1 VPVATPYKPQYRS
14 PPYSHQSIPR
24 MFYSL
29 PELKGLPGLPTSD
42 RQLRN
47 LAAEWISR
55 PREGRGGGFEFSIDS
70 LPHVT
75 VQALKQRELHSQFP
89 FALLPSYGHQSPDLR
104 SERARADS
112 KVWYL
117 TALGHFQKTHNLCL
131 TKARELF
138 TKAVNFGLIQ
148 IPASVSQWV
157 SSTSESSL
165 KRWAALIKI
174 SINDLQ
180 GKYRGKVS
188 MLDLVP
194 QLASEMERLLKASAK
209 QIQRHLR
216 VKFPSLKIPGT
227 RAIASW
233 KRRYRVSH
241 PREYCRTVEG
251 RDKYNSKFRNA
262 EGSLSEAITH
272 PNQRWEVDGTPTD
285 VMLADGHRYTI
296 MAAIDV
302 YSRRVV
308 VTLSQTATARAATNG
323 LLRQSIIKL
332 GVPSQI
338 KMDNGAEYIS
348 NHFTGCLNALEID
361 AILCNPASPW
371 QKGHIERF
379 FGTMTRDLF
388 AHLPG
393 FVGHN
398 SVERKALGAIRLGL
412 TAEEL
417 EVELANWVTRYE
429 NRVHRSIGCTP
440 MERWAD
446 GLKANPISAIAN
458 ERTLDILLAEVVGG
472 TTRRVGKEGISV
484 NGHWYL
490 STEANYDLYK
500 GQDVLCK
507 YDPSDDAGTILCFTQ
522 SGDYLFTAL
531 CPELTGQSRQQLVIE
546 VKKAKKIVRAKHQAT
561 LAYEEVVNP
570 EIHAKAI
577 DFVES
582 LPANLPVLTKAEAT
596 EWEINRLKSEPL
608 QDTSYLEL
616 IQDVTEQSSVPT
628 DLTDRYLWYRFKIHS
643 EGMDTTP
650 ALPFLLRF
658 ESDQQNWPAM
668 IDADLKFVVPIELRE
683 HRSDDEYLRMLFKRL
698 PVLKPQHEST
708 PWRAYEQV
716 LAIGYDYLLTD
727 SQLRFKVDFEAQ
739 PQNQQIMSRLISDQY
754 RGHIYQLDLNLAL
767 ADRLDLDP
775 LNWRFDA
782 GYYQRYYFSGDVS
795 ELDSLHN
802 ISGQTPVRN
811 PVFVCVK

>member
-1 VPVATPYKPQYRS
+1 
-14 PPYSHQSIPR
+14 

-117 TALGHFQKTHNLCL
+117 TALGHFQKSHNLCL

-148 IPASVSQWV
+148 IPAAVQQWV
-157 SSTSESSL
+157 SGTSESSL

-174 SINDLQ
+174 NINDLQ
-180 GKYRGKVS
+180 GRYRGKVS

-227 RAIASW
+227 RSIASW
-233 KRRYRVSH
+233 KRRYRTTH

-251 RDKYNSKFRNA
+251 RDKYNSKYRNA
-262 EGSLSEAITH
+262 EGNLSEAITR
-272 PNQRWEVDGTPTD
+272 PNQQWQMDGTPTD

-308 VTLSQTATARAATNG
+308 VTLSRTATARAATNG
-323 LLRQSIIKL
+323 LLRQSVLKL
-332 GVPSQI
+332 GVPSQV
-338 KMDNGAEYIS
+338 KLDNGSEYIS
-348 NHFTGCLNALEID
+348 NHFTGCLNALEVD
-361 AILCNPASPW
+361 TWFCNPASPW

-398 SVERKALGAIRLGL
+398 TVERKALGAIKLGL

-417 EVELANWVTRYE
+417 EVELKDWVIRYE
-429 NRVHRSIGCTP
+429 NRVHRSLGCTP
-440 MERWAD
+440 IERWNQGIKND
-446 GLKANPISAIAN
+446 PIKSIAN
-458 ERTLDILLAEVVGG
+458 ERTLDILLAEVIGG
-472 TTRRVGKEGISV
+472 TTRRIGKEGISV
-484 NGHWYL
+484 NGNWFL

-507 YDPSDDAGTILCFTQ
+507 YDPSDDAGTIICFTQ
-522 SGDYLFTAL
+522 AGDYLFTAL
-531 CPELTGQSRQQLVIE
+531 CPELTGQSRQELVIAA
-546 VKKAKKIVRAKHQAT
+546 KKTRKIVRTKHQAT
-561 LAYEEVVNP
+561 LAYEEITNP
-570 EIHAKAI
+570 EVFAQAA
-577 DFVES
+577 DFIES
-582 LPANLPVLTKAEAT
+582 LPANLPLLHKAEVT
-596 EWEINRLKSEPL
+596 QQEIDRLKSQPRE
-608 QDTSYLEL
+608 SYLEL
-616 IQDVTEQSSVPT
+616 IQDVVSQSEIPT
-628 DLTDRYLWYRFKIHS
+628 DLADRYLWYRFNIHS
-643 EGMDTTP
+643 AGLDTAT
-650 ALPFLLRF
+650 ALPFLTRF
-658 ESDQQNWPAM
+658 ESDEENWPVM
-668 IDADLKFVVPIELRE
+668 VDADLRFVVPIELRDS
-683 HRSDDEYLRMLFKRL
+683 RPDEYLRLLFKRVS
-698 PVLKPQHEST
+698 VLKPQHESM

-716 LAIGYDYLLTD
+716 LTIGRDFLTD
-727 SQLRFKVDFEAQ
+727 AQLRFKADFEAQ
-739 PQNQQIMSRLISDQY
+739 AENEQVMSRLMSNQY
-754 RGHIYQLDLNLAL
+754 RGHIYQLDLNWAL

-782 GYYQRYYFSGDVS
+782 GYYQRYYFSNDAS

-802 ISGQTPVRN
+802 VSGQSPARN
-811 PVFVCVK
+811 PAFINQTLLKVEA

>member
-1 VPVATPYKPQYRS
+1 
-14 PPYSHQSIPR
+14 

-148 IPASVSQWV
+148 VPASVSQWV
-157 SSTSESSL
+157 SGTSESSL

-233 KRRYRVSH
+233 KRRYRTTH

-262 EGSLSEAITH
+262 EGSLSEAVTR
-272 PNQRWEVDGTPTD
+272 PNQQWQMDGTPTD

-308 VTLSQTATARAATNG
+308 VTLSRTATARAATNG
-323 LLRQSIIKL
+323 LLRQSVLKL
-332 GVPSQI
+332 GVPSQV
-338 KMDNGAEYIS
+338 KLDNGSEYIS
-348 NHFTGCLNALEID
+348 SHFTGCLNALEVD
-361 AILCNPASPW
+361 VKFCNPGSPW
-371 QKGHIERF
+371 QKGNIERF

-393 FVGHN
+393 FIGHN
-398 SVERKALGAIRLGL
+398 TIERKALGAIKLGL

-417 EVELANWVTRYE
+417 EVELKDWVIRYE
-429 NRVHRSIGCTP
+429 NRVHRSLGCTP
-440 MERWAD
+440 IERWNEGIKTD
-446 GLKANPISAIAN
+446 PIKSITN

-484 NGHWYL
+484 NGNWFL

-522 SGDYLFTAL
+522 TGDYLFTAL
-531 CPELTGQSRQQLVIE
+531 CPELTGQSRQELVIQ
-546 VKKAKKIVRAKHQAT
+546 VKKAKKIVRSKHQAT
-561 LAYEEVVNP
+561 LQYEEVMNP
-570 EIHAKAI
+570 EIHAAAME
-577 DFVES
+577 FVDS
-582 LPANLPVLTKAEAT
+582 LPANLPALTKAEAT
-596 EWEINRLKSEPL
+596 EAEINRLKSQPRE
-608 QDTSYLEL
+608 SYLEL
-616 IQDVTEQSSVPT
+616 IQDVTEQSIVPT
-628 DLTDRYLWYRFKIHS
+628 DITDRYLWYRFKIHS
-643 EGMDTTP
+643 EGMDATP
-650 ALPFLLRF
+650 VIPFLLRF
-658 ESDQQNWPAM
+658 ESDQQNWAAM

-683 HRSDDEYLRMLFKRL
+683 HRSDDEYLRMLFKR
-698 PVLKPQHEST
+698 VSTLKPQHESM

-716 LAIGYDYLLTD
+716 LSIDLL
-727 SQLRFKVDFEAQ
+727 QLAPLTPAQQQFKADFEAQ
-739 PQNQQIMSRLISDQY
+739 EQNREVIKLLRSEHYL
-754 RGHIYQLDLNLAL
+754 GNIYQLDLNWAL
-767 ADRLDLDP
+767 ADVVNLDP
-775 LNWRFDA
+775 LNWRFA
-782 GYYQRYYFSGDVS
+782 SSYYQRYYHSADVS
-795 ELDSLHN
+795 LLDSLHN
-802 ISGQTPVRN
+802 ISGQN
-811 PVFVCVK
+811 PTWNPMFAGAN